1 MTIKNTRV
9 TGSAFGM
16 IWVKPGVTGVNVTD
30 VDIDGLGTA
39 GSGNSMGVIGPANVT
54 RADIRG
60 VENGI
65 TPGSNTVHRDN
76 YIHGLGAPGSP
87 HYDGFQLDGGLSNI
101 RIEHNTV
108 DMREHGQTAAVM
120 IDNYFGPIS
129 NVVVNDNVLQGGGY
143 TVYSDGQFNG
153 GAITGVSFTNNRL
166 TRGYW
171 GYASI
176 VRNTPTWSGNTVYS
190 TGSPV
195 TP

>member
-1 MTIKNTRV
+1 
-9 TGSAFGM
+9 M

-39 GSGNSMGVIGPANVT
+39 GQRQLDGCDRSRQRHPRQHPRRRERHHPRLEHRS
-54 RADIRG
+54 
-60 VENGI
+60 
-65 TPGSNTVHRDN
+65 RDN
-76 YIHGLGAPGSP
+76 YIHDLGAPGSP

-129 NVVVNDNVLQGGGY
+129 NVVVTATCSRAVA
-143 TVYSDGQFNG
+143 TPSTPT
-153 GAITGVSFTNNRL
+153 ASSTAAPSPGVSFTNNRL
-166 TRGYW
+166 ISGYW

-176 VRNTPTWSGNTVYS
+176 VRNTPTWSGNTDHR
-190 TGSPV
+190 TGSV
-195 TP
+195 VNR